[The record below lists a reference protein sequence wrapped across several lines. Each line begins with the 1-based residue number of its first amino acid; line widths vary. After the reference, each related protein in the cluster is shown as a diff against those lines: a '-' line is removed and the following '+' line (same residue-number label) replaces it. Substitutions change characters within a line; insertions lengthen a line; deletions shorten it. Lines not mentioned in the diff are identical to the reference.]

1 MARLILEFNHEELNQ
16 LQFPVMVEMWDR
28 VMGNGINNRKMC
40 AYRKQFNEQERQL
53 IRRYYNIFYGWYL
66 RTGTPQHHRMKPTT
80 YQLLERAIQFFA
92 TQ

>member
-1 MARLILEFNHEELNQ
+1 MPRLIIEFNHEELNQ
-16 LQFPVMVEMWDR
+16 LQFPVMIETWDK
-28 VMGNGINNRKMC
+28 VMGCNRIKNKYNN
-40 AYRKQFNEQERQL
+40 QFSEQERQL
-53 IRRYYNIFYGWYL
+53 IKRYYNIFYKWYL